1 MDFSTCKLIRLTD
14 NQVLK
19 PFDCGREDVNS
30 YLFDGAK
37 SYDKQ
42 FLSVTYLMENA
53 TDTVAFV
60 ALTNDRITLESTPI
74 TGRWKKYFYEYL
86 PIGKRYISY
95 PAVKIVQLGVS
106 RMYQRSEVGT
116 AVIDFVKKWLMN
128 NRFTG
133 CRFLTVEGIKESLPF
148 YEKNG
153 FYYMTNDDVDSDT
166 RIMYYDLK
174 RLEE

>member
-1 MDFSTCKLIRLTD
+1 MDFSAYKLNRLSDDLT
-14 NQVLK
+14 LK
-19 PFDCGREDVNS
+19 SFDCGRDDVNA
-30 YLFDGAK
+30 YLLDSAK

-42 FLSVTYLMENA
+42 FLSVTYVLES
-53 TDTVAFV
+53 TDQTVAFI
-60 ALTNDRITLESTPI
+60 ALTNDRITIESTPI

-106 RMYQRSEVGT
+106 KIFQQKEVGT
-116 AVIDFVKKWLMN
+116 ALIDFVKKWLIN
-128 NRFTG
+128 NRYTG

-153 FYYMTNDDVDSDT
+153 FYYMTNEDVDSTT

>member
-1 MDFSTCKLIRLTD
+1 MDFSEYRLNRLSD
-14 NQVLK
+14 DLPLK
-19 PFDCGREDVNS
+19 PFDCGRDDVNA
-30 YLFDGAK
+30 YLMESAK

-42 FLSVTYLMENA
+42 FLSVTYVLESA
-53 TDTVAFV
+53 VQTVAFI
-60 ALTNDRITLESTPI
+60 ALTNDRITIESTPI

-95 PAVKIVQLGVS
+95 PAVKIVQLGVNKIF
-106 RMYQRSEVGT
+106 QRQEVGT
-116 AVIDFVKKWLMN
+116 ALIDYMKKWLIN
-128 NRFTG
+128 NRYTG

-153 FYYMTNDDVDSDT
+153 FYYMTNEDVDSTT

>member
-1 MDFSTCKLIRLTD
+1 MDFSAYKLNRLSD
-14 NQVLK
+14 DLPLK
-19 PFDCGREDVNS
+19 PFDCGRDDVNA
-30 YLFDGAK
+30 YLMESAK

-42 FLSVTYLMENA
+42 FLSVTYILESVVQ
-53 TDTVAFV
+53 TVAFI
-60 ALTNDRITLESTPI
+60 ALTNDRITIESTPI

-95 PAVKIVQLGVS
+95 PAVKIVQLGVDKTF
-106 RMYQRSEVGT
+106 QRKEVGT
-116 AVIDFVKKWLMN
+116 ALIDFVKKWLIN
-128 NRFTG
+128 NRYTG

-153 FYYMTNDDVDSDT
+153 FYYMTNEDVDSTT

>member
-1 MDFSTCKLIRLTD
+1 MDFSGYKLNRLSD
-14 NQVLK
+14 DLPLK
-19 PFDCGREDVNS
+19 PFDCGRDDVNA
-30 YLFDGAK
+30 YLLESAK

-42 FLSVTYLMENA
+42 FLSVTYVLESA
-53 TDTVAFV
+53 TQTIAFI
-60 ALTNDRITLESTPI
+60 ALTNDRITIESTPI

-95 PAVKIVQLGVS
+95 PAVKIVQLGVGKAF
-106 RMYQRSEVGT
+106 QEQEVGT
-116 AVIDFVKKWLMN
+116 ALIDFVKKWLIN
-128 NRFTG
+128 NRYTG

-153 FYYMTNDDVDSDT
+153 FYYMTNEDVDSTT

>member
-1 MDFSTCKLIRLTD
+1 MDFSEYRLNRLSD
-14 NQVLK
+14 DLPLK
-19 PFDCGREDVNS
+19 PFDCGLDDVNA
-30 YLFDGAK
+30 YLMESAK

-42 FLSVTYLMENA
+42 FLSVTYVLES
-53 TDTVAFV
+53 TVQTIAFI
-60 ALTNDRITLESTPI
+60 ALTNDRITIESTPI

-95 PAVKIVQLGVS
+95 PAVKIVQLGVNKTF
-106 RMYQRSEVGT
+106 QHQEVGT
-116 AVIDFVKKWLMN
+116 ALIDYVKKWLIN
-128 NRFTG
+128 NRYTG

-153 FYYMTNDDVDSDT
+153 FYYMTNEDVDSTT